1 MRCGIVKIGCSC
13 IAGVADNAE
22 RVTAMQRGEAID
34 CAGIGMTATGTRLG
48 GLGRGSVGFI
58 HGVILRTE

>member
-1 MRCGIVKIGCSC
+1 MRCGIVKIECSC

-22 RVTAMQRGEAID
+22 RVTAMQWGEAING
-34 CAGIGMTATGTRLG
+34 ASIGMIATGERLG
-48 GLGRGSVGFI
+48 GLGRGRAGFI